1 MAGRIP
7 QAFID
12 ELLTRIDIVDVVDAR
27 VPLTKM
33 GKDFKARCPFHDEKT
48 PSFTVSAD
56 KQFYH
61 CFGCGVHGSAIGFL
75 MEYEH
80 MSFPEAVEELAGAA
94 GMPVPKDSRADSEPA
109 EAGAD
114 LSGALQEA
122 DRYYRLQLREHPQ
135 AHHAV
140 EYLKR
145 RGLSGEIAAR
155 FGLGYAPEGW
165 DNLVRA
171 LGRSEAQLQNLLRAG
186 LLAKRESGGYY
197 DRFRNRIIFPIHD
210 YRGRII
216 GFGGRVLDQGE
227 PKYLNS
233 PETPLFHKGR
243 EMYGLY
249 LARETIRREQRAL
262 VVEGYM
268 DVVALAQF
276 GIDFVVAT
284 LGTATTR
291 EHVERLFR
299 FTPDVTFCF
308 DGDRAGRQ
316 AAWRALENAL
326 PALHDGRQ
334 ISFLFVPEGEDPD
347 SLVRKEGRDA
357 FLARQ
362 GQATPLPEFLFQTL
376 QKRADVSRLDGRA
389 RLAELAR
396 PIISKLPDGV
406 FRQMM
411 LERLST
417 ISQLDLGTL
426 STLMLKTEETKVTRA
441 VTRTPTG
448 LKKPPSL
455 VRSAVA
461 MLLQNPALVQH
472 VPDSNEFAGID
483 APGVELLR
491 ELLALLQAEPQLN
504 TAAVMERF
512 RQSEYRPHLEKLVV
526 WTHPMLEHDVEAEFR
541 GLLEQLRRV
550 AHTQRTDA
558 LLNKERAG
566 GLDQAER
573 AELGRL
579 LAEKSRLDTPEP
591 NR

>member
-12 ELLTRIDIVDVVDAR
+12 ELLTRVDIVDVVDAR

-61 CFGCGVHGSAIGFL
+61 CFGCGAHGSVIGFL

-94 GMPVPKDSRADSEPA
+94 GMPVPKESRADSEPA

-114 LSGALQEA
+114 LLGALQEA

-135 AHHAV
+135 AHHAI
-140 EYLKR
+140 EYLKG

-171 LGRSEAQLQNLLRAG
+171 LGRSDAQLQNLLRAG

-197 DRFRNRIIFPIHD
+197 DRFRDRIIFPIHD
-210 YRGRII
+210 YRGRIV
-216 GFGGRVLDQGE
+216 GFGGRVLEQGE

-249 LARETIRREQRAL
+249 LAREAIRREQRAL

-362 GQATPLPEFLFQTL
+362 AQATPLPEFLFQTL

-417 ISQLDLGTL
+417 ISQLDLGKL

-448 LKKPPSL
+448 LKKPPSP

-461 MLLQNPALVQH
+461 MLLQNPALAQH
-472 VPDSNEFAGID
+472 VPDPDEFAGID

-541 GLLEQLRRV
+541 GLLEQLRRL
-550 AHTQRTDA
+550 AHAQRTDA
-558 LLNKERAG
+558 LLNKERAR

-573 AELGRL
+573 AELSRL
-579 LAEKSRLDTPEP
+579 LTKKSRLDTPEP